1 MFLKLGETMKI
12 LIVNDDSVHADGI
25 AVLARAAAR
34 LGEVWVAAPA
44 EQCSAMSQKLTLRE
58 LIPVDEVTDFPA
70 PVTKAWRIGGT
81 PVDCVKVAVEYLM
94 EERPDVVLSG
104 INDGFNAGQD
114 IAHSGTA
121 GAAFEAER
129 FGIPAVALSVARFR
143 YLDAMEPYL
152 LPLLRELT
160 ETKPE
165 PGCVWNVNFPAVR
178 EDRPMR
184 GILRDRK
191 VSPVSMFTEQYVP
204 VKQEDGKTWLECRG
218 IPMPNERI
226 PEGTDA
232 AAVRAGYISVGQVGS
247 LSGVWE
253 EKV

>member
-1 MFLKLGETMKI
+1 MKI
-12 LIVNDDSVHADGI
+12 LITNDDSITAAGI
-25 AVLARAAAR
+25 EMLARAASR
-34 LGEVWVAAPA
+34 LGEVWVVAPA

-94 EERPDVVLSG
+94 EERPDMVLSG